1 MLVAIA
7 LDRPLAD
14 AQAFVGSE
22 IYEFSEAQKAL
33 LLLLRTENF
42 FFSSRLADCRS
53 EARSLHE
60 NRLSE
65 RHLYKDTVGP

>member
-33 LLLLRTENF
+33 LLLLRTEKKNF
-42 FFSSRLADCRS
+42 PRVWPM
-53 EARSLHE
+53 SL
-60 NRLSE
+60 RGSVL
-65 RHLYKDTVGP
+65 T